1 MPEETEKKI
10 AILIDADNISYKKIE
25 EILNEVKRYGIPTI
39 KRIYGDWTSPYVEN
53 WKDSLLTHAITP
65 IQQYSY
71 TQGKNSTDSALIID
85 AMDILHSDRVDGFCI
100 VSSDSDFTRLATRL
114 RESGKLVIGIGER
127 KTPKPFIS
135 SCDKFIY
142 VEILEKE
149 VSKKAVK
156 KKNNNSS
163 STPNPVV
170 DRNQISALDEET
182 LELLKDTVDDTAD
195 ESGWAFLGEIGSLFN
210 KRKPD
215 FDARN
220 YGYEK
225 ISHLFKA
232 YKEDF
237 EIEERNTEKS
247 RIKNYYIRNIIN
259 KPVQTN
265 PALTTTG
272 STTISQTTP
281 INSSAHHSKPNTT
294 ASQAANSAT
303 QQAKSITQSVSVS
316 APTERNNIT
325 PKQGKSKGKPK
336 NTNPTVTIS
345 ETNTSNQQAKVI
357 PATESADTE
366 RSNTN
371 SNQTKL
377 HPPSQSEHTATT
389 SLSSATSSLS
399 KAKTHITEL
408 EHAIIP
414 SKGNQITAEDVTKN
428 QIRITKDLKPLFP
441 NKTKK
446 IRILIKNEYEC
457 AFSYRRDR
465 SHVLS
470 LGQHAAE
477 ELELE
482 AGTSVKLIKLGDNSY
497 QLDKISKESN

>member
-272 STTISQTTP
+272 STTNSQTTP
-281 INSSAHHSKPNTT
+281 INSTSHHSKPNTT

-303 QQAKSITQSVSVS
+303 QQAKSITQSVS

-345 ETNTSNQQAKVI
+345 ETNTANQQAKVI

-371 SNQTKL
+371 SNQTKH

-389 SLSSATSSLS
+389 SLNSATSSLS
-399 KAKTHITEL
+399 KVKTHITEL

-482 AGTSVKLIKLGDNSY
+482 AGTSVKLVKLGDNSY
-497 QLDKISKESN
+497 QLEKISKESN

>member
-1 MPEETEKKI
+1 MK
-10 AILIDADNISYKKIE
+10 S
-25 EILNEVKRYGIPTI
+25 V
-39 KRIYGDWTSPYVEN
+39 
-53 WKDSLLTHAITP
+53 
-65 IQQYSY
+65 IQR
-71 TQGKNSTDSALIID
+71 N
-85 AMDILHSDRVDGFCI
+85 
-100 VSSDSDFTRLATRL
+100 
-114 RESGKLVIGIGER
+114 
-127 KTPKPFIS
+127 
-135 SCDKFIY
+135 
-142 VEILEKE
+142 LE
-149 VSKKAVK
+149 
-156 KKNNNSS
+156 
-163 STPNPVV
+163 
-170 DRNQISALDEET
+170 
-182 LELLKDTVDDTAD
+182 
-195 ESGWAFLGEIGSLFN
+195 
-210 KRKPD
+210 
-215 FDARN
+215 
-220 YGYEK
+220 
-225 ISHLFKA
+225 
-232 YKEDF
+232 
-237 EIEERNTEKS
+237 
-247 RIKNYYIRNIIN
+247 KNYYIRNIIN

-281 INSSAHHSKPNTT
+281 INNTAHHSKPNTT

-303 QQAKSITQSVSVS
+303 QQAKSITQSVS
-316 APTERNNIT
+316 APTERKNIT

-345 ETNTSNQQAKVI
+345 ETNTANQQAKVI

-399 KAKTHITEL
+399 KVKTHITEL

-482 AGTSVKLIKLGDNSY
+482 AGTSVKLVKLGDNSY

>member
-163 STPNPVV
+163 STPTPVV

-281 INSSAHHSKPNTT
+281 INNTAHHSKPNTT

-303 QQAKSITQSVSVS
+303 QQAKSITQSVS
-316 APTERNNIT
+316 APTERKNIT

-345 ETNTSNQQAKVI
+345 ETNTANQQAKVI

-399 KAKTHITEL
+399 KVKTHITEL

-482 AGTSVKLIKLGDNSY
+482 AGTSVKLVKLGDNSY